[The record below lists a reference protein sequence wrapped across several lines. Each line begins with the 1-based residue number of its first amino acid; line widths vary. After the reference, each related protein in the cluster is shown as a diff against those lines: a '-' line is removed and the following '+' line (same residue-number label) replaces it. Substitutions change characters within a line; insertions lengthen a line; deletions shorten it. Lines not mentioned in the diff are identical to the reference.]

1 MLRSVRGESQNYTDN
16 GKHKLCG
23 ARVENIAGRRLTRAE
38 LERIH
43 DETCPAVLRIRAS
56 TGRRGRG
63 SKGDRDASS
72 DDG

>member
-1 MLRSVRGESQNYTDN
+1 MSEHYTDS
-16 GKHKLCG
+16 GRHKLCG
-23 ARVENIAGRRLTRAE
+23 ARVENIKGRRLTRDE

-56 TGRRGRG
+56 TGRRERG

-72 DDG
+72 DDE